1 MTFPEAIKA
10 ITASDKRIAKLEL
23 KNGAVIRLRTQQGV
37 AAFSEGLEIGMS
49 VNGKVWEGFASRTVE
64 RGGKRYSSAC
74 MLTDKMLLSKK
85 WEIIEVKAKRGAK

>member
-23 KNGAVIRLRTQQGV
+23 KNGAIIRLRTQDGV
-37 AAFSEGLEIGMS
+37 APFNTGREIGMS
-49 VNGKVWEGFASRTVE
+49 VNGKVWEGFASRSVE

-74 MLTDKMLLSKK
+74 LFTDKMLLSKN
-85 WEIIEVKAKRGAK
+85 WEVIEVKKKRGAK